1 MAVKLVPVEC
11 LDLFCSR
18 VLQNAGMNPSDAAIV
33 TESLLFAD
41 LRGID
46 SHGLIR
52 LSTYLERVRM
62 GVMELNADTKTVC
75 DYPASAVID
84 ARNGFGQIAGVKAIQ
99 IAMEK
104 ARECGLGSVGIK
116 NSNHFGVAAFFA
128 MKALT
133 ANFIGLAITNASPA
147 IAPYGAKTALLGTN
161 PIAVAIPARR
171 QRPVVLD
178 MASSVVARGK
188 IRLALLAG
196 ERIPPHWAL
205 DDQGQPTEDPKSALK
220 GTMTPVGG
228 PKGAGLSL
236 IIDLLSGVLTGSSLT
251 GDVRNITDNS
261 GPSKTGHL
269 MIAFDPSKFTDA
281 EQFRSDVDEAIVRIK
296 AMPSVNVGP
305 IYLPGEIEA
314 ILEEK
319 RRAEGI
325 PLDEEL
331 QLNFSKLAAHY
342 GEPEPW
348 TMSAFSKR
356 GAG

>member
-11 LDLFCSR
+11 LDLFCNR
-18 VLQNAGMNPSDAAIV
+18 ILQNAGMKPSDAAIV
-33 TESLLFAD
+33 TDSLLFAD

-52 LSTYLERVRM
+52 LSAYLERVRM
-62 GVMELNADTKTVC
+62 GVMELNANITTVS
-75 DYPASAVID
+75 DYSASAVID
-84 ARNGFGQIAGVKAIQ
+84 ARNGFGQIAGIKAIQ

-104 ARECGLGSVGIK
+104 ARECGVGSVGVK

-128 MKALT
+128 IKALS
-133 ANFIGLAITNASPA
+133 ANCIGVAITNASPA

-161 PIAVAIPARR
+161 PIAVAIPARK

-188 IRLALLAG
+188 IRLALLAS

-205 DDQGQPTEDPKSALK
+205 DDQGQPTEDPAPALK
-220 GTMTPVGG
+220 GTMAPVGG

-236 IIDLLSGVLTGSSLT
+236 IIDLLSGVLTGSSIT
-251 GDVRNITDNS
+251 GDVRNITDTS
-261 GPSKTGHL
+261 APSKTGHL
-269 MIAFDPSKFTDA
+269 MIAIDPSKFTNP

-296 AMPSVNVGP
+296 AMSSVNGGP

-331 QLNFSKLAAHY
+331 QLNFSKLASRY

-348 TMSAFSKR
+348 TTSTLSKR